1 MGYSSMDHDECWA
14 FLREPVRPG
23 TLATTRKDGR
33 PHVVPIWYDLD
44 DDGTIVFNTAA
55 ESVKGRN
62 IRRDGRASLCVQ
74 DDQPPFSFVTASGQA
89 SWSDDLP
96 DVRRWS
102 ARIGGRYMGADRAE
116 EFGARNGVP
125 GELVVRLSPRHLVGH
140 RDLAN

>member
-1 MGYSSMDHDECWA
+1 MDPDGCWA
-14 FLREPVRPG
+14 FLQAPVRPG
-23 TLATTRKDGR
+23 MLATTRKDGR

-44 DDGTIVFNTAA
+44 DDRSIVFNTAA
-55 ESVKGRN
+55 DSVKGRN

-74 DDQPPFSFVTASGQA
+74 DDQPPFSFVTVSGPA

-96 DVRRWS
+96 DVRHWA

-125 GELVVRLSPRHLVGH
+125 GELVVRLSPTHLVGY
-140 RDLAN
+140 RDLAD